1 MLIPM
6 IVMGLLA
13 IAMLVYAFQKGEGQH
28 IAGLRLGVDMLV
40 QVLPL
45 LILALIIAGMVQ
57 VLFPEELLS
66 KWVGAGSGLR
76 GILIGTLVG
85 GITPGGPFVALPIA
99 AGFLHAGASVGVMVA
114 FMTSWS
120 LWAILR
126 LPLEIGVM
134 GWEFT
139 FVRIASTFFFPPIA
153 GLVADRLMS
162 WLT

>member
-1 MLIPM
+1 MQIPLI
-6 IVMGLLA
+6 ILGILA
-13 IAMLVYAFQKGEGQH
+13 ISLTFIAFQRGGGEH
-28 IAGLRLGVDMLV
+28 IAGLKLALDMMI

-45 LILALIIAGMVQ
+45 LILSLVVAGMAR
-57 VLFPEELLS
+57 VLLPPELLS
-66 KWVGAGSGLR
+66 EWVGAGSGVR

-99 AGFLHAGASVGVMVA
+99 AGFLHAGAGIGVMVA

-126 LPLEIGVM
+126 LPLEIGIM

-139 FVRIASTFFFPPIA
+139 LFRVASTFFFPPIA
-153 GLVADRLMS
+153 GLLADRLFS
-162 WLT
+162 WVT